1 MPKEMSVQIETK
13 KLEYIRI
20 WVIAGNSYNV
30 LFQINNIFRKDFDS
44 APDKIEQI
52 AHWVIT
58 GIIFL

>member
-44 APDKIEQI
+44 APGKITQI

-58 GIIFL
+58 GIVFL